1 MLEKLNVILYNE
13 YSKNYGALIMKR
25 KSGFTLAEVLI
36 TLAIIG
42 VVSSMTLP
50 TLNTNIGASRNRAAL
65 KKALSTLNGAVRM
78 NEGTN
83 GWNFSALTANGELC
97 AGHSPDKSRA
107 STAENS
113 LTMCGLLNDSL
124 VGETLLGDWNDYLPS
139 GVNPNLPLITGNT
152 NASAN
157 AYVHYRLA
165 DGAVIALSDYASNCT
180 EDNFFTNRC
189 FGYIDVNG
197 AQGPNQVIECNGGG
211 VGFVW
216 DSGAGTVANPNAQ
229 PNSAGNERNACVVQ
243 RNTNADM
250 FPVVFYDSTVELSSD
265 AAVQYVNAR

>member
-1 MLEKLNVILYNE
+1 
-13 YSKNYGALIMKR
+13 MKR

-83 GWNFSALTANGELC
+83 GWNFSALSANIENCHVTKL
-97 AGHSPDKSRA
+97 DNSRA
-107 STAENS
+107 ETAENS

-124 VGETLLGDWNDYLPS
+124 VGETILGDSSAYLPS
-139 GVNPNLPLITGNT
+139 GVGPNIDLIRGDSSSG
-152 NASAN
+152 ASPN
-157 AYVHYRLA
+157 NYVHYRLA
-165 DGAVIALSDYASNCT
+165 DGAVIALSNTSSNCT
-180 EDNFFTNRC
+180 ENNFYDNRC

-229 PNSAGNERNACVVQ
+229 PNGAGNERDACVVQ

-265 AAVQYVNAR
+265 AAVQYINAR